1 MLSETRVFRR
11 YPVWVSSPVP
21 LTGCDGHALSKQRMS
36 NVSRQRRAS
45 DRGSALIEVAITTPV
60 LVMMIVAIMRFG
72 AAYNYQIVLTDAARA
87 GARQLAI
94 SRGTSGD
101 ICNTAGTK
109 IRNAASTLASSRITM
124 RMTVNGSPSTA
135 AAGSL
140 PACNNAGTTMAV
152 NADVS
157 VSLSYP
163 CSFQIP
169 YFSGPS
175 CIINAATTARV
186 E

>member
-1 MLSETRVFRR
+1 
-11 YPVWVSSPVP
+11 
-21 LTGCDGHALSKQRMS
+21 MS
-36 NVSRQRRAS
+36 NVSCHRLAS
-45 DRGSALIEVAITTPV
+45 ARGSALIEVAITTPV

-72 AAYNYQIVLTDAARA
+72 AAYNYQIVLTDAARV

-109 IRNAASTLASSRITM
+109 IQNAATTLSTSSITM
-124 RMTVNGSPSTA
+124 RMTVNGTAYTA

-140 PACNNAGTTMAV
+140 PTCNSAGTSMVV
-152 NADVS
+152 NADVT

-175 CIINAATTARV
+175 CTINAATTARV